1 MDRWVGPGKMRT
13 LLVKRCVRVWQ
24 VVDSVEIFS
33 TSVCSS
39 IESKLA
45 IAFGNQT
52 ISRRARLID
61 RSSHA
66 RDSWLCAPTSQQ
78 VCLIGATPSPGK
90 EQLPSEGSVM
100 IK

>member
-1 MDRWVGPGKMRT
+1 MDRWVGPGKMRNP
-13 LLVKRCVRVWQ
+13 LAKRCVRVWQ
-24 VVDSVEIFS
+24 VVDSVEVFS

-61 RSSHA
+61 PASHP
-66 RDSWLCAPTSQQ
+66 RDSLLFAPASQQ
-78 VCLIGATPSPGK
+78 VCLIRAPPNLEK
-90 EQLPSEGSVM
+90 KNCHLKAVH
-100 IK
+100 